1 MSVCTLLE
9 VCMQR
14 TSDALAISLIAFS
27 FYVEIVRL
35 ALIEKSLQFEMRT
48 FFIE

>member
-14 TSDALAISLIAFS
+14 TSDALAMSLTAFS
-27 FYVEIVRL
+27 FYLETVRL
-35 ALIEKSLQFEMRT
+35 ALIEKLLQSEMRT